1 MNYSNNTKKYIILQ
15 LQLQYALYKKE
26 SKCKYLITYLYFKH
40 N

>member
-26 SKCKYLITYLYFKH
+26 SNVNI
-40 N
+40 

>member
-26 SKCKYLITYLYFKH
+26 SNI
-40 N
+40 NI